1 MKTTEQNRGNAMPL
15 ILAILLLLGIGV
27 AGWMYFSKQEQRT
40 AGMSTVE
47 EALPEE
53 VTEQPI
59 PDEAIAPATE
69 ESPAVTETTTDAP
82 ETGAVSA
89 PSSYDLAKATGVRA
103 IGSPDAP
110 IKIIEYASMTCSHCA
125 HFHNDVLPELK
136 TKYIDT
142 GKVYLEFKEF
152 PLDDAAL
159 KATLTAR
166 CLPEDKYEGFV
177 ALLFKTQD
185 HWARGINYM
194 TALRQ
199 NAKLAGM
206 SDATFEACHADE
218 KLKLAV
224 ADWMQHAQDKWKI
237 NSTPTFVVNDGAET
251 ISGAQPVPE
260 FERVFRKLS
269 GDAIGEAPKVE

>member
-1 MKTTEQNRGNAMPL
+1 MKATEQNRGNAMPL
-15 ILAILLLLGIGV
+15 VLAILLLLGIGV
-27 AGWMYFSKQEQRT
+27 AGWMYFSKQEQQT
-40 AGMSTVE
+40 SGMTTVD

-53 VTEQPI
+53 TTEPL
-59 PDEAIAPATE
+59 PLADEAAPVEEEASATTETATE
-69 ESPAVTETTTDAP
+69 TP
-82 ETGAVSA
+82 ETGVASA
-89 PSSYDLAKATGVRA
+89 PSSYDLSKAVGVRA
-103 IGSPDAP
+103 IGSVDAP

-136 TKYIDT
+136 SKYVDT
-142 GKVYLEFKEF
+142 GKVYIEFQEF

-159 KATLTAR
+159 KATITAR
-166 CLPEDKYEGFV
+166 CLPEDKYEGFI

-206 SDATFEACHADE
+206 SDATFDACHADE
-218 KLKLAV
+218 KLKLAI
-224 ADWMQHAQDKWKI
+224 ADWMQQAQEKWSI
-237 NSTPTFVVNDGAET
+237 NSTPTFVVNEGAEK
-251 ISGAQPVPE
+251 ISGAQPLPE
-260 FERVFRKLS
+260 FERIFRKIS

>member
-1 MKTTEQNRGNAMPL
+1 MKATEQNRGNAMPL

-27 AGWMYFSKQEQRT
+27 AGWMYFSKQEQQN
-40 AGMSTVE
+40 AGMSTVD
-47 EALPEE
+47 EALTEE
-53 VTEQPI
+53 VANEDQPI
-59 PDEAIAPATE
+59 APVTPTE
-69 ESPAVTETTTDAP
+69 ETSETSETATSTEEPAA
-82 ETGAVSA
+82 ASA
-89 PSSYDLAKATGVRA
+89 PSSYDLAKASGVRA

-110 IKIIEYASMTCSHCA
+110 IKIIEFASMTCSHCA

-136 TKYIDT
+136 SKYVDT
-142 GKVYLEFKEF
+142 GKVYVEFKEF

-159 KATLTAR
+159 KATITAR
-166 CLPEDKYEGFV
+166 CLPEDKYEGFI

-206 SDATFEACHADE
+206 SDATFDACHADE
-218 KLKLAV
+218 KLKLAI
-224 ADWMQHAQDKWKI
+224 ADWMQQAQEKWSI
-237 NSTPTFVVNDGAET
+237 NSTPTFVVNDGAEK
-251 ISGAQPVPE
+251 ISGAQPVAE
-260 FERVFRKLS
+260 FERVFRKIS

>member
-1 MKTTEQNRGNAMPL
+1 MKATAQNRGNAMPL

-27 AGWMYFSKQEQRT
+27 GGWMYFSKQERQT
-40 AGMSTVE
+40 AGMTTVD
-47 EALPEE
+47 EALTEE
-53 VTEQPI
+53 VANEDLP
-59 PDEAIAPATE
+59 IAPVTPTE
-69 ESPAVTETTTDAP
+69 ETSETSETATSTD
-82 ETGAVSA
+82 ETAAASA
-89 PSSYDLAKATGVRA
+89 PSSYDLSKAVGVRA
-103 IGSPDAP
+103 IGSADAP

-136 TKYIDT
+136 SKYVDT
-142 GKVYLEFKEF
+142 GKVYIEFKEF

-159 KATLTAR
+159 KATITAR
-166 CLPEDKYEGFV
+166 CLPEDKYEGFI

-206 SDATFEACHADE
+206 SDATFDACHADE
-218 KLKLAV
+218 KLKLAI
-224 ADWMQHAQDKWKI
+224 ADWMQQAQDKWSI
-237 NSTPTFVVNDGAET
+237 NSTPTFVVNDGAEK
-251 ISGAQPVPE
+251 ISGAQPVTE
-260 FERVFRKLS
+260 FERVFRKIS